1 MHWLENLLCFN
12 GEAQISGIFSI
23 TLNNFFFM
31 QKGEAEEKNLTRVQ
45 LDATADENY
54 PGELKN
60 VEGALNDPPEIFEYS
75 EKTKNMQVANDIAIE
90 TESTVNKGNVGTS
103 EGESFLE
110 SPSVSKVAC
119 EETDRVSEDYQARE
133 IPNQA
138 EKEIFREETKLQ
150 KYKNLEGA
158 DETGK
163 VENEGME
170 EIKEEEKELGETR
183 FGEGKD
189 KESEKS
195 SILMGKEND
204 PEAEEIEHESDEGKK
219 IPYDGTGD
227 VTMTTAAA
235 STDETTLKEAGITF
249 KEKSQ
254 DTIVLSEK
262 LKDATPVEGEIQDQ
276 SKLDTPFVTQ
286 TEELGLQKADK
297 PEILKEVSETGT
309 EDINMKEIPDDKN
322 LPQVDLNEKIE
333 SEEAEILNKN
343 SNELLV
349 SYPSVEETVQVEGDK
364 LDEISKFETHEQ
376 VHETNG
382 VSIEEK
388 RHFEEAT
395 EVHKSTE
402 SLILE
407 PISIEGE
414 KASKTYAEAIDYGLD
429 TEEESKEKQDGQ
441 NKEEEI
447 QKKEEACDPEIHK
460 MPQKVSSFET
470 SIFFSMQL
478 MLIITFIYIYEVKS
492 KTMKRDQILLN
503 NTLT

>member
-1 MHWLENLLCFN
+1 
-12 GEAQISGIFSI
+12 
-23 TLNNFFFM
+23 M

-170 EIKEEEKELGETR
+170 EIKEGEEKVAEELGETTFQTNPTPIQKELGETR

-286 TEELGLQKADK
+286 TEDLGLQKADK

-309 EDINMKEIPDDKN
+309 EDINMKEIPDDK
-322 LPQVDLNEKIE
+322 V
-333 SEEAEILNKN
+333 
-343 SNELLV
+343 
-349 SYPSVEETVQVEGDK
+349 
-364 LDEISKFETHEQ
+364 
-376 VHETNG
+376 
-382 VSIEEK
+382 
-388 RHFEEAT
+388 
-395 EVHKSTE
+395 
-402 SLILE
+402 
-407 PISIEGE
+407 
-414 KASKTYAEAIDYGLD
+414 
-429 TEEESKEKQDGQ
+429 
-441 NKEEEI
+441 
-447 QKKEEACDPEIHK
+447 
-460 MPQKVSSFET
+460 
-470 SIFFSMQL
+470 
-478 MLIITFIYIYEVKS
+478 
-492 KTMKRDQILLN
+492 
-503 NTLT
+503 